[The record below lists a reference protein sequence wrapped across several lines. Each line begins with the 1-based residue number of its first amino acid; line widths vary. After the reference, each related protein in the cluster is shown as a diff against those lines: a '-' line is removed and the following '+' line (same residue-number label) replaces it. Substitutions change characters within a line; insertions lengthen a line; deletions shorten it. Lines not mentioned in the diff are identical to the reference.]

1 MMIFPVYE
9 MKIRRSQFKEMTGKI
24 RKTPLLSK
32 TDKEWK
38 KLWSVRKANR
48 GLYAGNV
55 KGRGIWRKVTNG
67 ILGLENSASVFYG
80 SKNFMLIFP
89 TDNSLGYKNQ
99 YSSTTHWEKRI
110 EQLTTSIGQLDHDI
124 KRKQLMMELCKE
136 KIIDLQEALRLVGLD
151 K

>member
-1 MMIFPVYE
+1 MIFPVYE

-38 KLWSVRKANR
+38 EQFMVRKANR
-48 GLYAGNV
+48 GM
-55 KGRGIWRKVTNG
+55 KGKLRKVTNG

-110 EQLTTSIGQLDHDI
+110 EQLTTSIGQLEHDI